1 MYEHVCFEEVESAWG
16 VSAGGSLATELK
28 SNSDYQHRIDFERPF
43 SRFRYFLWL
52 VWFKYDICGIA
63 LCTFDVLWFTLFLRK
78 SLEGGRG
85 LFWVSQ
91 LVFMKY
97 DRGWRGRE
105 AGSHNSTNNMKS
117 KYQQAQQCTNE
128 IQHAG
133 RSICHHFAT
142 NHIIRYINNNTKSG
156 SLFVCLFILEGG
168 YFCWEKGFLS
178 IKSKRGC
185 THG

>member
-142 NHIIRYINNNTKSG
+142 NHIIRYINNNTKS
-156 SLFVCLFILEGG
+156 LRWDNYII
-168 YFCWEKGFLS
+168 LS
-178 IKSKRGC
+178 ILGIC
-185 THG
+185 ETLII